1 METPQNQT
9 ATVLVTRTTP
19 KCVYLESS
27 LHTVIRCV
35 SMQLYFTCNKPAKTT
50 LHILGQI
57 KVYMQL

>member
-19 KCVYLESS
+19 KRVYLESS
-27 LHTVIRCV
+27 LHTVIQCV
-35 SMQLYFTCNKPAKTT
+35 YMELYFTSNKPAQRM

-57 KVYMQL
+57 KVYVQL